1 METTIRKWGNSLA
14 VRLPKHI
21 TKKLALREGS
31 RVQMRERTADVIISP
46 AGQKHLSRK
55 KMLRMVSPGNRH
67 PEIDFFM
74 RAAEPSFSFWD
85 NPDDA
90 IYDAL

>member
-14 VRLPKHI
+14 VRLPKHVA
-21 TKKLALREGS
+21 KKLALREGS
-31 RVQMRERTADVIISP
+31 RVQMRERTADVVISP

-55 KMLRMVSPGNRH
+55 EMLRTVTPENRH
-67 PEIDFFM
+67 SEIDFFM
-74 RAAEPSFSFWD
+74 HAAEPSFSFWD
-85 NPDDA
+85 NPDDT

>member
-21 TKKLALREGS
+21 AKRLALREGS

-46 AGQKHLSRK
+46 AGQKHPSLKELVR
-55 KMLRMVSPGNRH
+55 LITPENRH
-67 PEIDFFM
+67 SEIDFFM
-74 RAAEPSFSFWD
+74 HAAELSFSFWD